1 MEHTTQSQLLQEEHT
16 VLLARART
24 SLPMLSLDYRLQAVM
39 LGRGSGGLWIT
50 VETDEDRERAYAG
63 EDLAR
68 AITYFDRIVEGG
80 VTPCTLQ
87 DVVSDLQW
95 EETH

>member
-1 MEHTTQSQLLQEEHT
+1 MEHTTESQILWEEHS

-24 SLPMLSLDYRLQAVM
+24 SLPMISMDYRLQAVM

-50 VETDEDRERAYAG
+50 VETEGDLERAYAG
-63 EDLAR
+63 ENLER
-68 AITYFDRIVEGG
+68 AIAYFDLVVEGG
-80 VTPCTLQ
+80 VMPGTLQ

-95 EETH
+95 S